1 MKIIVFIRQIVNPQV
16 KLQGVDYFDTSRIS
30 EDDLIIN
37 PFDKNALEGA
47 LKLKD
52 SESAEVTAIC
62 VGGIKPS
69 KAVREAIAMGCNDA
83 LEVVDDNYY
92 LEDPMILA
100 KIYAK
105 IVEKTGDVDLIFTGC
120 EEQSS
125 SSYAVPAMLAE
136 LLDIPSVLYAEE
148 IEKTDNGFRIS
159 HVLEGGRK
167 IVEMPMRGLI
177 SCTDSQYFVPR
188 YTSMRGILT
197 SKRAQIPQW
206 SNEDLKLDEAAVS
219 ENAASLTVSSF
230 SNIVIEKDSYILKE
244 EEPEEMVDKLLV
256 KLKEDNIKLGV

>member
-136 LLDIPSVLYAEE
+136 LLDIP